1 MKADQFSVERIK
13 EIFGGDAFAGDVF
26 ANEPMRDHTT
36 LRIGG
41 SADVYAMPRSLPSLK
56 NLITALN
63 GESVSVMALGGGS
76 NILVS
81 DEGID
86 GMVISTASL
95 NHVETIEESDE
106 DVRLFVEAGTPLQ
119 KLINLSRAQGYKGIE
134 GLAGI
139 PGFVGGAVRGN
150 AGSFGYEMGD
160 VVESVTVIDMEG
172 RIFTIEKDDLGFG
185 YRSSALAE
193 GVILLSANIRLKKDD
208 EREVAKRVSGFLR
221 EKTEK
226 QPISK
231 FSAGCVFKNPP
242 LAYAGRLID
251 ESGCK
256 GMRRGDVE
264 VSSLHANFFVN
275 RGSGKAS
282 DFLWLM
288 EEVKERVI
296 KSFGIELETEIR
308 VVGRFG
314 NEQ

>member
-1 MKADQFSVERIK
+1 MTVDQFLGERIK
-13 EIFGGDAFAGDVF
+13 EIFGGDAFAGDVLVS
-26 ANEPMRDHTT
+26 EPMRDHTT
-36 LRIGG
+36 IRIGG
-41 SADVYAMPRSLPSLK
+41 PADIYAMPGNLLSLK

-63 GESVSVMALGGGS
+63 GESISVMPLGGGS

-86 GMVISTASL
+86 GMVISTVSL

-119 KLINLSRAQGYKGIE
+119 KLVNLSRTQGYKGIE

-160 VVESVTVIDMEG
+160 VVESVTVIDTGG

-193 GVILLSANIRLKKDD
+193 GIILLSANIRLKKDD
-208 EREVAKRVSGFLR
+208 EHEVTKRVSGFLR
-221 EKTEK
+221 EKMEK

-275 RGSGKAS
+275 RGNGKAR

-296 KSFGIELETEIR
+296 KSFGIELETEIK
-308 VVGRFG
+308 VVGR
-314 NEQ
+314 